1 MGAFR
6 DQLEHIAS
14 RGEVVNTLFE
24 ERLYSLVSIVHRIAD
39 ALAEESVPYELV
51 GGLAVLIYLEAADP
65 SQSTLTR
72 DVDVMIHRPDLD
84 KVKKIAAK
92 HGFSFRHA
100 AGLDMLVAG
109 TPETARNAVHLVYSG
124 EKVRDAQ
131 AIPNPFIRPDKR
143 TLQGREV
150 AVIALEDLIRMKL
163 SANRDKDRVHVRA
176 MDAAGLINAQIE
188 RSLPG
193 ELQTRLRHIRET
205 E

>member
-1 MGAFR
+1 M
-6 DQLEHIAS
+6 
-14 RGEVVNTLFE
+14 
-24 ERLYSLVSIVHRIAD
+24 
-39 ALAEESVPYELV
+39 
-51 GGLAVLIYLEAADP
+51 LIYLEAADP

-72 DVDVMIHRPDLD
+72 NVDVMIHRSDLD
-84 KVKKIAAK
+84 TVKKIAAK

-124 EKVRDAQ
+124 EKARDAQ
-131 AIPNPFIRPDKR
+131 AIPNPFIRPDNR

-163 SANRDKDRVHVRA
+163 SAYRDKDRVHVRA